1 MKRESIISRQLSLVE
16 IANEHSLSQFL
27 KLFLMNFDEIRID
40 RRTTPWHQQEL
51 VLENKKV
58 TLLIC

>member
-27 KLFLMNFDEIRID
+27 KLFLMNFDKIRID